1 MCRRIL
7 NIVVLLLCNL
17 LTSCLGVFYIDL
29 GNHYAWLEDRIIVK
43 IKEETANSL
52 SYDLLIRPQV
62 LNYGYDNKFIIA
74 YQIYDGSEWYNS
86 NQIAEE
92 KDSLFIQFAKLK
104 EMKHCYWIIN
114 KETNQVIGPMRKP
127 EFDRKCEELHV
138 EYLYIG
144 AGIVLLL
151 IINRFILAPIRRLAI
166 NIMMGLFLLHLIN
179 TYGSLA
185 GLHHVNVTPLT
196 GLIVGFFGVPGVV
209 AVTLFYLVI

>member
-1 MCRRIL
+1 MYRRIL
-7 NIVVLLLCNL
+7 NIAVLLFCYL

-43 IKEETANSL
+43 IKEEKENSL

-62 LNYGYDNKFIIA
+62 LNYDYDNKFIIA
-74 YQIYDGSEWYNS
+74 YQIYDGSDWYNS

-104 EMKHCYWIIN
+104 EMKYCYWIIN

-138 EYLYIG
+138 KAKMRHFHEKKLWENKG
-144 AGIVLLL
+144 A
-151 IINRFILAPIRRLAI
+151 
-166 NIMMGLFLLHLIN
+166 
-179 TYGSLA
+179 
-185 GLHHVNVTPLT
+185 
-196 GLIVGFFGVPGVV
+196 
-209 AVTLFYLVI
+209 

>member
-1 MCRRIL
+1 MYRRIL
-7 NIVVLLLCNL
+7 NIAVLLFCYL

-43 IKEETANSL
+43 IKEEMENSL

-62 LNYGYDNKFIIA
+62 LNYDYDNKFIIA
-74 YQIYDGSEWYNS
+74 YQIYDGSDWYNS

-104 EMKHCYWIIN
+104 EMKYCYWIIN

-138 EYLYIG
+138 KAKMRHFHEKKFWKNNG
-144 AGIVLLL
+144 E
-151 IINRFILAPIRRLAI
+151 
-166 NIMMGLFLLHLIN
+166 
-179 TYGSLA
+179 
-185 GLHHVNVTPLT
+185 
-196 GLIVGFFGVPGVV
+196 
-209 AVTLFYLVI
+209 

>member
-1 MCRRIL
+1 MYRRIL
-7 NIVVLLLCNL
+7 NIAVLLFCYL

-43 IKEETANSL
+43 IKEEKENSL

-62 LNYGYDNKFIIA
+62 LNYDYDNKFIIA

-138 EYLYIG
+138 KAKMRHFHEKKLWK
-144 AGIVLLL
+144 
-151 IINRFILAPIRRLAI
+151 NK
-166 NIMMGLFLLHLIN
+166 GL
-179 TYGSLA
+179 
-185 GLHHVNVTPLT
+185 
-196 GLIVGFFGVPGVV
+196 
-209 AVTLFYLVI
+209 

>member
-43 IKEETANSL
+43 IKEEKANSL
-52 SYDLLIRPQV
+52 FYDLLIRPQV
-62 LNYGYDNKFIIA
+62 LNYDYDDRFIIA
-74 YQIYDGSEWYNS
+74 YQIYDGSDWYNS
-86 NQIAEE
+86 NPIAEE

-138 EYLYIG
+138 KAKMRHFHEKKLWK
-144 AGIVLLL
+144 
-151 IINRFILAPIRRLAI
+151 NK
-166 NIMMGLFLLHLIN
+166 GL
-179 TYGSLA
+179 
-185 GLHHVNVTPLT
+185 
-196 GLIVGFFGVPGVV
+196 
-209 AVTLFYLVI
+209 

>member
-43 IKEETANSL
+43 IKEETGNSL
-52 SYDLLIRPQV
+52 FYDLLIRPQV

-74 YQIYDGSEWYNS
+74 YQIYDGSDWYNS
-86 NQIAEE
+86 NPIAEK
-92 KDSLFIQFAKLK
+92 KDSLFSQFAKLK
-104 EMKHCYWIIN
+104 EMKYCYWIIN

-138 EYLYIG
+138 KAKMRHFHEKKFWKNNG
-144 AGIVLLL
+144 E
-151 IINRFILAPIRRLAI
+151 
-166 NIMMGLFLLHLIN
+166 
-179 TYGSLA
+179 
-185 GLHHVNVTPLT
+185 
-196 GLIVGFFGVPGVV
+196 
-209 AVTLFYLVI
+209 

>member
-7 NIVVLLLCNL
+7 NIVILLLCNL

-43 IKEETANSL
+43 IKEETENSL

-62 LNYGYDNKFIIA
+62 LNYDYDNKFIIA
-74 YQIYDGSEWYNS
+74 YQIYDGSDWYNS
-86 NQIAEE
+86 NKIAEE

-104 EMKHCYWIIN
+104 EMKYCYWIIN

-138 EYLYIG
+138 KAKMRHFHEKKFWKNNG
-144 AGIVLLL
+144 E
-151 IINRFILAPIRRLAI
+151 
-166 NIMMGLFLLHLIN
+166 
-179 TYGSLA
+179 
-185 GLHHVNVTPLT
+185 
-196 GLIVGFFGVPGVV
+196 
-209 AVTLFYLVI
+209 

>member
-1 MCRRIL
+1 MYRRIL
-7 NIVVLLLCNL
+7 NIAVLLFCYL

-43 IKEETANSL
+43 IKEETENSL
-52 SYDLLIRPQV
+52 FYDLLIRPQV
-62 LNYGYDNKFIIA
+62 LNYDYDNKFIIA
-74 YQIYDGSEWYNS
+74 YQIYDGSDWYNS

-138 EYLYIG
+138 KAKMLHFHEKKLWK
-144 AGIVLLL
+144 
-151 IINRFILAPIRRLAI
+151 NK
-166 NIMMGLFLLHLIN
+166 GL
-179 TYGSLA
+179 
-185 GLHHVNVTPLT
+185 
-196 GLIVGFFGVPGVV
+196 
-209 AVTLFYLVI
+209 

>member
-1 MCRRIL
+1 MYRRIL

-43 IKEETANSL
+43 IKEEKENSL

-62 LNYGYDNKFIIA
+62 LNYDYDNKFIIA
-74 YQIYDGSEWYNS
+74 YQIYDGSDWYNS

-104 EMKHCYWIIN
+104 EMKYCYWIIN

-138 EYLYIG
+138 KAKMRHFHEKKLWK
-144 AGIVLLL
+144 
-151 IINRFILAPIRRLAI
+151 NK
-166 NIMMGLFLLHLIN
+166 GL
-179 TYGSLA
+179 
-185 GLHHVNVTPLT
+185 
-196 GLIVGFFGVPGVV
+196 
-209 AVTLFYLVI
+209 

>member
-43 IKEETANSL
+43 IKEEKENSL

-62 LNYGYDNKFIIA
+62 LNYDYDNKFIIA
-74 YQIYDGSEWYNS
+74 YQIYDGSDWYNS
-86 NQIAEE
+86 NPIAEK
-92 KDSLFIQFAKLK
+92 KDSLFSQFAKLK
-104 EMKHCYWIIN
+104 EMKYCYWIIN

-138 EYLYIG
+138 KAKMRHFHEKKFWKNNG
-144 AGIVLLL
+144 E
-151 IINRFILAPIRRLAI
+151 
-166 NIMMGLFLLHLIN
+166 
-179 TYGSLA
+179 
-185 GLHHVNVTPLT
+185 
-196 GLIVGFFGVPGVV
+196 
-209 AVTLFYLVI
+209 